1 MNAKLKGKIST
12 LLMLTA
18 TGVLLAATIM
28 NQSAAR
34 AMRANERKAQ
44 PKSCVYKTIFG
55 EEKSDSFAHFK
66 TPESTKNSVKS
77 ALKWLAAAQ
86 NSDGGW
92 GAGSHYNQQQFD
104 PHAVKSDPASTAISC
119 MAIMR
124 SGSSFTQGEYHTQL
138 QRGLNYLLAK
148 VESAPENSTNITDQQ
163 HTQPQ
168 MKLGANIDVVLT
180 SQFLT
185 NALDYTKHD
194 QQLYSR
200 IKKATSKCVRMI
212 ENNQQ
217 ADGSQ
222 RGAGWAGVLQSSFA
236 NNALESAKEKGI
248 AVNAKKLEESRNYQ
262 KQNYDAKTGNAKTD
276 RAAGVMLYS
285 VSGSVRATAAEAK
298 VAQDIVEQA
307 RRKGKLKADETVS
320 AETLR
325 KSGMSESDA
334 MKYAAAY
341 EINQSAKQKVQ
352 QQDVMQGFGNNGGE
366 EFLSYLQTG
375 ESLIIAR
382 DNSWKDWYNNVSG
395 KLISTQNNNGSWN
408 GHHCITSPVFCTA
421 TCLLI
426 LTVQNDID
434 RLAAL

>member
-1 MNAKLKGKIST
+1 MNAKHKAKIAT
-12 LLMLTA
+12 LLALIASGTFLTI
-18 TGVLLAATIM
+18 TSM
-28 NQSAAR
+28 KKSAAPIGR
-34 AMRANERKAQ
+34 GEKNQ

-66 TPESTKNSVKS
+66 TPESTKSSVKS

-124 SGSSFTQGEYHTQL
+124 SGSSFTQGEFQNQL
-138 QRGLNYLLAK
+138 QKGLNYLLAK
-148 VESAPENSTNITDQQ
+148 VETANENSANITDQQ
-163 HTQPQ
+163 NTQPQ

-185 NALDYTKHD
+185 NALDHAKND

-200 IKKATSKCVRMI
+200 IKKAAAKCVRMI

-222 RGAGWAGVLQSSFA
+222 RGAGWAGVLQSSLA

-248 AVNAKKLEESRNYQ
+248 AVNTKKLEESRNYQ
-262 KQNYDAKTGNAKTD
+262 KQNYDAKTGNAKTE

-285 VSGSVRATAAEAK
+285 VSGSVRASAPEAK
-298 VAQDIVEQA
+298 IAQEKIADA
-307 RRKGKLKADETVS
+307 KRKGTLKADEQVS
-320 AETLR
+320 VETLR
-325 KSGMSESDA
+325 KSGMSENDA
-334 MKYAAAY
+334 MKYATAY
-341 EINQSAKQKVQ
+341 EINQSAKQKAQ

-382 DNSWKDWYNNVSG
+382 DNDWKNWYNNVSG

-434 RLAAL
+434 KLAAL

>member
-1 MNAKLKGKIST
+1 MNAKHKGKIAI
-12 LLMLTA
+12 LLVLIA
-18 TGVLLAATIM
+18 TGMLVTITSMKKKAAPIGRGEK
-28 NQSAAR
+28 S
-34 AMRANERKAQ
+34 Q

-66 TPESTKNSVKS
+66 TPESTKSSVKS

-124 SGSSFTQGEYHTQL
+124 SGSSFTQGEFQNQL
-138 QRGLNYLLAK
+138 QKGLNYLLAK
-148 VESAPENSTNITDQQ
+148 VENANENSANITDQQ
-163 HTQPQ
+163 STQPQ
-168 MKLGANIDVVLT
+168 MKLGANIDVVLS

-185 NALDYTKHD
+185 NALDYAPHD

-200 IKKATSKCVRMI
+200 IKKAAAKCVRMI
-212 ENNQQ
+212 EHNQQ

-222 RGAGWAGVLQSSFA
+222 RGDGWAGVLQSSFA

-248 AVNAKKLEESRNYQ
+248 AVNTKKLEESRNYQ
-262 KQNYDAKTGNAKTD
+262 KQNYDAKTGSAKTE

-285 VSGSVRATAAEAK
+285 VSGSVRASAPEAKIAQEKIAEAK
-298 VAQDIVEQA
+298 
-307 RRKGKLKADETVS
+307 RNGTLKASESIS
-320 AETLR
+320 AESLR
-325 KSGMSESDA
+325 KAGMNESDA

-341 EINQSAKQKVQ
+341 EINQSAKQKAQ

-382 DNSWKDWYNNVSG
+382 DNDWKNWYNNVSG

-434 RLAAL
+434 KLAAL

>member
-1 MNAKLKGKIST
+1 
-12 LLMLTA
+12 
-18 TGVLLAATIM
+18 
-28 NQSAAR
+28 
-34 AMRANERKAQ
+34 
-44 PKSCVYKTIFG
+44 
-55 EEKSDSFAHFK
+55 
-66 TPESTKNSVKS
+66 
-77 ALKWLAAAQ
+77 
-86 NSDGGW
+86 
-92 GAGSHYNQQQFD
+92 
-104 PHAVKSDPASTAISC
+104 
-119 MAIMR
+119 MR